1 MTEDHLEQSHQNGQ
15 DSPTASRL
23 GFGAKRAMAI
33 SRLEKM
39 AKISTA
45 RVASVKAERTRVHEH
60 FDRCSKENRAEE
72 DEN

>member
-1 MTEDHLEQSHQNGQ
+1 MDKIHRRQ
-15 DSPTASRL
+15 PPRL
-23 GFGAKRAMAI
+23 CAKRAMAI